1 MCKRRRKPLSGL
13 RRRRRHM
20 LTRHVAREY
29 KQGGRGSPLPAYA
42 SVSIPDPV
50 YGTENESDEKLMSE
64 QEDDVAQFFFSF
76 LSLPSYSRL
85 CYSVVPAPRVPVA
98 ATVPSFKG

>member
-29 KQGGRGSPLPAYA
+29 RQGGRGSPLNAYA

-64 QEDDVAQFFFSF
+64 QEDDVAQLFFSF
-76 LSLPSYSRL
+76 LPFLTILLLLVLQRCACSSCSSCSYRS
-85 CYSVVPAPRVPVA
+85 
-98 ATVPSFKG
+98 